1 MIQALRLCTLA
12 ASVAAVMFAAVPAS
26 AATAA
31 KTVKPSF
38 SQLPDWSGTWT
49 RAGGGFYEQKPGAPE
64 IPAPAPDSPLN
75 IPPYTPKY
83 KAIFEE
89 NQKKIAADLYPDPVS
104 FCGTPIGWPR
114 ILATPDGYEFIVRP
128 EQTWILSENGPNIV
142 RIYTDGRSHP
152 APEDM
157 WPTYTGDSVGHWEGD
172 TLVFTSIG
180 MKGYPATIIGRNGVV
195 VSPSLRTTT
204 RVQLQKDGRLKFD
217 LVMEDPEAF
226 TRPWTVTAYYKR
238 FPPGTRIYDYAC
250 AENNRNPVTEEGR
263 TLTRDTSGNVMDKVK

>member
-1 MIQALRLCTLA
+1 MIRTLRFCALA
-12 ASVAAVMFAAVPAS
+12 ASFAALALAAPAG
-26 AATAA
+26 AATPAKAA
-31 KTVKPSF
+31 KPAF

-49 RAGGGFYEQKPGAPE
+49 RAGGGFYEQKHGGPE
-64 IPAPAPDSPLN
+64 VPAPPADSPLN

-114 ILATPDGYEFIVRP
+114 ALATPDGYEFVVRP
-128 EQTWILSENGPNIV
+128 EQTWILTENGPNIV

-157 WPTYTGDSVGHWEGD
+157 WPTYTGDSVGHWEGS
-172 TLVFTSIG
+172 TLVFDSIG

-195 VSPSLRTTT
+195 VSPSLHTTT
-204 RVQLQKDGRLKFD
+204 RVQLQADGRLRFD
-217 LVMEDPEAF
+217 IVMEDKEAF
-226 TRPWTVTAYYKR
+226 TRPWTVTSYFKR
-238 FPPGTRIYDYAC
+238 FPAGTRIYDYAC
-250 AENNRNPVTEEGR
+250 AENNRNPVTEDGR
-263 TLTRDTSGNVMDKVK
+263 TLTRDTSGVIMDKVK